1 MADTTI
7 LELNKLTT
15 GSHSGTWGDLTNDNM
30 SKIDTSIKGY
40 TAVAVASTTQ
50 TLTTGSAGT
59 GNQINTASFK
69 FTGTLSGNSNIVC
82 PAEPTWFFVD
92 DATVRTVNNWTL
104 TFKPSG
110 GTGVALVNGAKHIL
124 YTDGSTMFDIGAD
137 MGNILANGTF
147 TTASTVS
154 MDTGSFTFNNSEG
167 DYDARFAGDGET
179 NLLFIDAGED
189 RVGIKTGTPTSDL
202 HVAGTVK
209 VTGASDFDGA
219 GFVWNDSAASL
230 DFRLESG
237 GSNPQPNMFIVDGS
251 ADKIGI
257 GTATPADARLEIN
270 QKESAGAIACL
281 SLDQDDEDKQFIY
294 FDGTTAADSST
305 NDSTS
310 ADSGGTKNGAIL
322 VNVNGIGACWIR
334 VYDSAV

>member
-82 PAEPTWFFVD
+82 PAQPTWFFVD
-92 DATVRTVNNWTL
+92 DATTRTVNDWTL

-110 GTGVALVNGAKHIL
+110 GTGVLLVNNAKHIL
-124 YTDGSTMFDIGAD
+124 YTDGSTMFDVGAD
-137 MGNILANGTF
+137 MGNILVNGTF

-154 MDTGSFTFNNSEG
+154 MDTGSFTFNNSKG
-167 DYDARFAGDGET
+167 DYDARFAGDNET
-179 NLLFIDAGED
+179 NLLFIDASTD
-189 RVGIKTGTPTSDL
+189 RVGINSNAPL
-202 HVAGTVK
+202 A
-209 VTGASDFDGA
+209 DFDVEGSA
-219 GFVWNDSAASL
+219 LFNDDAADK
-230 DFRLESG
+230 DFRIETG
-237 GSNPQPNMFIVDGS
+237 GSSPQEKMLFIDGGN
-251 ADKIGI
+251 DKIGM
-257 GTATPADARLEIN
+257 GLPTADAPANARVEIV
-270 QKESAGAIACL
+270 QQETAGAIACL
-281 SLDQDDEDKQFIY
+281 CLNQDDIDQEFIY
-294 FDGTTAADSST
+294 LDGTSATDGTASLSSST
-305 NDSTS
+305 AT
-310 ADSGGTKNGAIL
+310 AGGKQGAIR
-322 VNVNGIGACWIR
+322 VNINGTDRWIR
-334 VYDSAV
+334 FYDSAE